1 MKFTRIFNEILKPL
15 LLITVFSTMLSLLAD
30 CYNLLSV
37 FNLCSSFDIVV
48 QIEIFLLTIL
58 ITVLAIRIAL
68 IDTEKKSI
76 REKMNTVFDNYGY
89 YGHLLFDEQIDV
101 RINDFYNEL
110 QKRIEAQIKIKETVL
125 DKKRVVA
132 LQKQYYSLKKYRQDH
147 IDSIKPITILIV
159 ILIMACLI
167 YNLINLDNYPV
178 IFLTIKISTII
189 TTIYTIYETKDAAL
203 HILTYPFT
211 KND

>member
-37 FNLCSSFDIVV
+37 FNMCSSFDIVV

-68 IDTEKKSI
+68 IDTEKKTI
-76 REKMNTVFDNYGY
+76 TEKINTVFDNYGY
-89 YGHLLFDEQIDV
+89 YGHVLFDEQIDV
-101 RINDFYNEL
+101 RIIDFYNEL
-110 QKRIEAQIKIKETVL
+110 QKRVEAQIKIIEVNL
-125 DKKRVVA
+125 DKKKVEA
-132 LQKQYYSLKKYRQDH
+132 LQKHYYSLKKYRQEH
-147 IDSIKPITILIV
+147 IEAIKPLSILITLLIAGCLILNIFNLNDSIVTLLTLKLATIGMTV
-159 ILIMACLI
+159 
-167 YNLINLDNYPV
+167 
-178 IFLTIKISTII
+178 
-189 TTIYTIYETKDAAL
+189 YTIYETLFAAQYIIK
-203 HILTYPFT
+203 HPFT

>member
-15 LLITVFSTMLSLLAD
+15 LLIAVFSTILSLLAD
-30 CYNLLSV
+30 RYNLLSV
-37 FNLCSSFDIVV
+37 FNMCSSFDIVV

-76 REKMNTVFDNYGY
+76 REKINTVFENYGY

-101 RINDFYNEL
+101 RINDFYNEI
-110 QKRIEAQIKIKETVL
+110 QKRIEAQIKIKETIL
-125 DKKRVVA
+125 DKKKVVG
-132 LQKQYYSLKKYRQDH
+132 LQKHYYSLKKYRQDH

-167 YNLINLDNYPV
+167 YILINLDNYPV

-189 TTIYTIYETKDAAL
+189 TTIYTIYETIDAML
-203 HILTYPFT
+203 YLFINPFT
-211 KND
+211 NNK